1 MFSSC
6 WSSLTSDCR
15 SWSKI
20 GILGCSRGEKRTIT
34 IVDSKLSFC
43 SRYQLSPFNRKFQV
57 VVHSTC
63 NTWLVQHQL
72 FCVIEGL
79 KGIGNSFQARYVL
92 WSILAKVVDAVQDPG
107 HLEEL
112 LDYWRCL
119 IVFKTTSPSQAHLC
133 IGDWS
138 TSWPDLVSESSVFS
152 SHQPS
157 LNCLVPELLVSWL
170 ILRSGHVATFP
181 WQKSPQSKF
190 VLERPS
196 HAVPIKCTFMDRS

>member
-1 MFSSC
+1 MQNGAVLEKCQQFSGGMFSSC

-57 VVHSTC
+57 VVHSTLKVWGNWEFITSPIFFVVNSC
-63 NTWLVQHQL
+63 QSCGCSSRSWDKTPWRITRLLEMSDRVQ
-72 FCVIEGL
+72 
-79 KGIGNSFQARYVL
+79 NS
-92 WSILAKVVDAVQDPG
+92 
-107 HLEEL
+107 
-112 LDYWRCL
+112 C
-119 IVFKTTSPSQAHLC
+119 PSQAHLC

-170 ILRSGHVATFP
+170 ILRYGHVATFVSLAEV
-181 WQKSPQSKF
+181 SPEQVCTGASD
-190 VLERPS
+190 PHCS
-196 HAVPIKCTFMDRS
+196 H